1 MALTKATYSM
11 IVGAAVNVLDF
22 GAVGDGVTD
31 DLAAFNAAKVAA
43 AATNRAIYI
52 PAPKVY
58 EKYYK
63 LSAAWVLDEQSM
75 SVFGDGTAS
84 CVVSHSLT
92 GDDAIRITASH
103 VSIRDIGISG
113 ISTSG
118 NGLHINVAGGG
129 AQAGQA
135 RIEGVWVGWMGGDG
149 YRLTNGQ
156 SNVFTDCSVDQNSGY
171 RPITL
176 TSGVE
181 GGCLIAF
188 NILSSPFG
196 NNNNNSFVN
205 CRANA
210 GGSVHNVKFGDS
222 TPNNAR
228 TASCYWIGGLI
239 QGSGNFEEV
248 KFVNC
253 EDCSIV
259 SSHIEPSVGSY
270 LGFVMFMQGCNN
282 CVVKNTAI
290 QGDSRFLACNFCGFD
305 SVRTMGVLLDP
316 ASENCFFRNGN
327 YKNNNAGPLD
337 GEIKDFGQ
345 QTVFA
350 NLSNASNERFRYG
363 DSLPTKHQYFSS
375 NMQFWVGG
383 ASPTLPCGFANQ
395 GSALIA
401 QETTIKKSFEY
412 SCEITSASGAR
423 GIRTRIDPVNYLQGK
438 RILVQAWV
446 YNETTPSL
454 AAISMLVDNSS
465 VFTQASNN
473 DNVWEK
479 ILVSFDVPT
488 TASASIDILF
498 VAQDA
503 GTVYFDSIAIWVEGD
518 YQQATEVT
526 LDGTAT
532 PAISFP
538 TAGVGGYPVPT
549 LRTSGT
555 PTITNF
561 IDPHVGVP
569 FTLLFDGATVIQD
582 NAIIQLDGGA
592 NFTGS
597 TNDTLTLV
605 YGTDG
610 IFREV
615 SRSVN

>member
-1 MALTKATYSM
+1 MTLTKATYSM
-11 IVGAAVNVLDF
+11 IEGAAVNVVDY

-31 DLAAFNAAKVAA
+31 DLAAFNLAKAAA
-43 AATNRAIYI
+43 AATNRAVYI
-52 PAPKVY
+52 PAPKGFK
-58 EKYYK
+58 KYYK
-63 LSAAWVLDEQSM
+63 LSAAWVLDEQSL

-113 ISTSG
+113 ITTSG
-118 NGLHINVAGGG
+118 HGLHINTSTGV
-129 AQAGQA
+129 GQA

-149 YRLTNGQ
+149 FRITKGQ
-156 SNVFTDCSVDQNSGY
+156 SNIFTGCSVDQNSGY

-176 TSGVE
+176 TSGAE
-181 GGCLIAF
+181 GFCLIGF
-188 NILSSPFG
+188 NILSDISG
-196 NNNNNSFVN
+196 NTNNTSFVN

-222 TPNNAR
+222 TPGNAR
-228 TASCYWIGGLI
+228 LASCQWIAGLI

-248 KFVNC
+248 SFVNC
-253 EDCSIV
+253 EDCSII
-259 SSHIEPSVGSY
+259 SCHIEPPFGPY
-270 LGFVMFMQGCNN
+270 LGFVMSMQSCIN
-282 CVVKNTAI
+282 CVIKHTSI
-290 QGDSRFLACNFCGFD
+290 QGDCRFITCTACGFD
-305 SVRTMGVLLDP
+305 NIRTMGIYLDP
-316 ASENCFFRNGN
+316 TSENCFFTNVF
-327 YKNNNAGPLD
+327 YKNNNAGPLS
-337 GEIKDFGQ
+337 GEIRDFGK
-345 QTVFA
+345 QTVFRNLLNAA
-350 NLSNASNERFRYG
+350 NARFGYG
-363 DSLPTKHQYFSS
+363 DSLPTKHQYFST
-375 NMQFWVGG
+375 NMQTWVGG
-383 ASPTLPCGFANQ
+383 ASPTLPCGFANR
-395 GSALIA
+395 GSATIA
-401 QETTIKKSFEY
+401 QETTIKKSFDY
-412 SCEITSASGAR
+412 SCKITSASGTR
-423 GIRTRIDPVNYLQGK
+423 GIQTRIGPINYLQGK

-446 YNETTPSL
+446 YNETIPSL
-454 AAISMLVDNSS
+454 AGIYMLVDG
-465 VFTQASNN
+465 ASIFAQTSAQ
-473 DNVWEK
+473 DGMWENV
-479 ILVSFDVPT
+479 LVSFDVPT
-488 TASASIDILF
+488 TASTAIDILF

-518 YQQATEVT
+518 YAQATEFT

-538 TAGVGGYPVPT
+538 PNGVGGYPVPT

-582 NAIIQLDGGA
+582 NAVIQLDGGA